1 MKRKLVLD
9 IELYQNYLLV
19 MFKSLD
25 NGVVRYFEMHD
36 DQPLDRDTVMA
47 VLRDFT
53 VITFN
58 GLDYDLP
65 MLFLAFTGA
74 TLPELKAASN
84 HIIEGG
90 LRGWQFEQQY
100 GIKVPKWVDHIDL
113 REPVPGVQI
122 SLKLYGARL
131 HSKRLQDLPIEHTA
145 LITPEQRETLRRYCE
160 NDLDTTIDLWNKATD
175 PKDDII
181 ATREIMSAEFGIDF
195 RSKSDAQIAEAAIK
209 ARVSQALGQP
219 VYRPEITPGTTY
231 RYQAPAWLRFDTPAL
246 QAKFAEIL
254 SANFVVKADGKVD
267 MPACLDGA
275 EVTLGDSVYRMGV
288 GGLHSSEKFAGH
300 VALPGMLIRDT
311 DVVSYYPS
319 LILLCGLFPKNM
331 GEHFQRVYREF
342 FVRRVSAKKAGHK
355 STAQTLKIVL
365 NGTFGKLGSKWS
377 VLYSPNLLIQVTV
390 TGQLALLMLIE
401 RMEAAGI
408 RVISANTDGVVQLLP
423 EHLEPVRQAIV
434 RQWERDTGLET
445 EDTQY
450 RGLFSRDVNNYVALK
465 AGGGVKT
472 KGVFAEAGVQ
482 KNPDHPILSRAVCD
496 LLDKGT
502 PIAQTIVSCR
512 DIRQFL
518 TVQRVTGGAQVPT
531 SGTWLDNW
539 SWNKT
544 DGQWEQWH
552 GQRRLRE
559 KRKSRPKPVYVTS
572 QAQYLGKVVRWYRS
586 TRGYSQIEYVKN
598 GNKVGGSDKAMPLM
612 DLPDTFPDDVDHAW
626 YIAEADKM
634 LREIGAYTTPN

>member
-25 NGVVRYFEMHD
+25 TRVVRHFEMFD
-36 DQPLDRDTVMA
+36 GQALDVATLQA

-53 VITFN
+53 IITFN

-65 MLFLAFTGA
+65 ILTMAMQGA
-74 TLPELKAASN
+74 TLAELKAASN

-90 LRGWQFEQQY
+90 LRGWQFEQHYQV
-100 GIKVPKWVDHIDL
+100 KVPKWIDHIDL
-113 REPVPGVQI
+113 KEPVPGVQI

-160 NDLDTTIDLWNKATD
+160 NDLDTTIDLWTKATD

-181 ATREIMSAEFGIDF
+181 ATREIMSAEFGIDL

-219 VYRPEITPGTTY
+219 VYKPEITPGTTY
-231 RYQAPAWLRFDTPAL
+231 RYRPPAWLKFQTPAL

-254 SANFVVKADGKVD
+254 AADFVVKVDGKVA

-275 EVTLGDSVYRMGV
+275 EVAIGTSRHRMGV
-288 GGLHSSEKFAGH
+288 GGLHSSEHSAGH
-300 VALPGMLIRDT
+300 VAAPGWLIRDT
-311 DVVSYYPS
+311 DVVSFYPA

-342 FVRRVSAKKAGHK
+342 FVRRIAAKKAGHK

-377 VLYSPNLLIQVTV
+377 VLYSPDLLIQVTV

-401 RMEAAGI
+401 RLEAAGV

-423 EHLEPVRQAIV
+423 EHLEPARQAVV
-434 RQWERDTGLET
+434 RQWEQDTGLET
-445 EDTQY
+445 EDTPY

-472 KGVFAEAGVQ
+472 KGIFADAGVQ
-482 KNPDHPILSRAVCD
+482 KNPNYPILSRAVCD
-496 LLDKGT
+496 LLDKGV
-502 PIAQTIVSCR
+502 PVAQTVVGCQ
-512 DIRQFL
+512 DVRQFL

-531 SGTWLDNW
+531 CSKWLDNW
-539 SWNKT
+539 SWNKC
-544 DGQWEQWH
+544 DGVWQQWH
-552 GQRRLRE
+552 GQRLLKE
-559 KRKSRPKPVYVTS
+559 KRKSRPKPVLVTDE
-572 QAQYLGKVVRWYRS
+572 AQYLGEVVRWYRS
-586 TRGYSQIEYVKN
+586 TRGYTHIEYVKN
-598 GNKVGGSDKAMPLM
+598 GNKVGSSDNAMPLM
-612 DLPDTFPDDVDHAW
+612 DLPDTFPADVDHAW

-634 LREIGAYTTPN
+634 LREIGAYRE

>member
-19 MFKSLD
+19 MFKSID
-25 NGVVRYFEMHD
+25 NRVVRYFEMHD
-36 DQPLDRDTVMA
+36 DQPLDRDTIMA

-65 MLFLAFTGA
+65 ILFLAFTGA

-90 LRGWQFEQQY
+90 LRGWQFEQHY
-100 GIKVPKWVDHIDL
+100 GVKVPKWVDHIDL

-145 LITPEQRETLRRYCE
+145 VITPEQRETLRRYCE

-181 ATREIMSAEFGIDF
+181 ATREIMSAEFGIDL

-209 ARVSQALGQP
+209 ARVSEALGQP

-231 RYQAPAWLRFDTPAL
+231 RYQAPAWLRFDTPVL

-254 SANFVVKADGKVD
+254 AADFVVKIDGKVD

-275 EVTLGDSVYRMGV
+275 EVALGGSIYRMGV
-288 GGLHSSEKFAGH
+288 GGLHSSEKSAGH
-300 VALPGMLIRDT
+300 VAMPGMLIRDT

-342 FVRRVSAKKAGHK
+342 FVRRVAAKKAGHK

-465 AGGGVKT
+465 VGGGVKT
-472 KGVFAEAGVQ
+472 KGIFADAGVQ
-482 KNPDHPILSRAVCD
+482 KNPDYPILSRAVCD

-531 SGTWLDNW
+531 GGMWLDNW

-544 DGQWEQWH
+544 DGVWEQWH

-559 KRKSRPKPVYVTS
+559 KRKSRPKPVYVTA

-586 TRGYSQIEYVKN
+586 TRGYSHIEYVKN
-598 GNKVGGSDKAMPLM
+598 GNKVGSSDNAMPLM
-612 DLPDTFPDDVDHAW
+612 DLPDEFPDDVDHAW

-634 LREIGAYTTPN
+634 LHEIGAYRE

>member
-1 MKRKLVLD
+1 MKRKLALD

-19 MFKSLD
+19 MFKAIDS
-25 NGVVRYFEMHD
+25 GVVRHFEMYD
-36 DQPLDRDTVMA
+36 GQPLDRDTIMA
-47 VLRDFT
+47 VLRDYT
-53 VITFN
+53 VVTFN

-65 MLFLAFTGA
+65 MLFLAFQGA

-84 HIIEGG
+84 HIIEGN
-90 LRGWQFEQQY
+90 LRGWQFEQHY
-100 GIKVPKWVDHIDL
+100 GVKVPKWVDHIDL
-113 REPVPGVQI
+113 KEPVPGVQI
-122 SLKLYGARL
+122 SLKLYGARM

-145 LITPEQRETLRRYCE
+145 LITPEQRAELRRYCE
-160 NDLDTTIDLWNKATD
+160 NDLDTTIDLWRTATD

-181 ATREIMSAEFGIDF
+181 GTRERMSAEFGIDL

-209 ARVSQALGQP
+209 ARVSHALGQP
-219 VYRPEITPGTTY
+219 VYKPEIAPGTTY
-231 RYQAPAWLRFDTPAL
+231 RYQAPAWLRFNTPML

-254 SANFVVKADGKVD
+254 AADFVVKIDGKVQ

-275 EVTLGDSVYRMGV
+275 DLPLGDSVYRMGV
-288 GGLHSSEKFAGH
+288 GGLHSSEKTTGH
-300 VALPGMLIRDT
+300 VAGPGWLLRDT
-311 DVVSYYPS
+311 DVVSFYPA

-342 FVRRVSAKKAGHK
+342 FVRRVAAKKAGHK

-401 RMEAAGI
+401 RLEAAGI
-408 RVISANTDGVVQLLP
+408 RVVSANTDGVVQMLP

-434 RQWERDTGLET
+434 RQWEADTGLET
-445 EDTQY
+445 EDTHY
-450 RGLFSRDVNNYVALK
+450 RGLFSRDVNNYIALK
-465 AGGGVKT
+465 AGSGVKT
-472 KGVFAEAGVQ
+472 KGVFADAGVQ

-496 LLDKGT
+496 LLDKGV
-502 PIAQTIVSCR
+502 PVAETIVGCR

-518 TVQRVTGGAQVPT
+518 TVQRVTGGAQVPVT
-531 SGTWLDNW
+531 GKWLDEWVWARGNATW
-539 SWNKT
+539 V
-544 DGQWEQWH
+544 QMH
-552 GQRRLRE
+552 GHKQMVE
-559 KRKSRPKPVYVTS
+559 KRKSRPKPVWVTD

-586 TRGYSQIEYVKN
+586 TRGHSHIEYVKN
-598 GNKVGGSDKAMPLM
+598 GNRVGNSDMAMPLM
-612 DLPDTFPDDVDHAW
+612 DLPDDFPDDVDHAW

-634 LREIGAYTTPN
+634 LREIGAYRAVG